1 MRADAIGLFPKK
13 VTKCRF
19 LFFEKIRYEDF

>member
-19 LFFEKIRYEDF
+19 FFFEKIRFEDF

>member
-13 VTKCRF
+13 VTKYRL
-19 LFFEKIRYEDF
+19 LFFEKIRFEDF